1 MSEHVNDKEHKY
13 NILCIPLFFIA
24 YKCTLDASA
33 SKIVPI
39 AVGAALGG
47 LIIVVLVAYV
57 IGRLRSRKQSTYEPL
72 S

>member
-1 MSEHVNDKEHKY
+1 M
-13 NILCIPLFFIA
+13 
-24 YKCTLDASA
+24 DANA

-57 IGRLRSRKQSTYEPL
+57 IGRLRSRRQTAYEPL